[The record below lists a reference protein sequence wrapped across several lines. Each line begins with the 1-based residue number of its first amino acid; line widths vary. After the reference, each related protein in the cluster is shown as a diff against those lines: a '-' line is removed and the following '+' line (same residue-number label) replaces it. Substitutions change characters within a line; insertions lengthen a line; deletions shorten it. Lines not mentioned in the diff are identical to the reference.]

1 MNYLP
6 KLLIFFVL
14 IVPSLWSMNHKIEL
28 IDSVLI
34 IAKGDKRVQTSRA
47 WLTQEVANKL
57 QDEHVRQWFKN
68 ISHELV
74 LTVVKFCNFVRME
87 SKVNTQSGLTKL
99 AVLNI
104 SFEDMPEFLKALIVL
119 SLQQQVI
126 TDAIRYYV
134 EKAKKRKIYLNNYQF
149 YADPVKDSDIKL
161 EIDKWYFLKYGSHL
175 DIPQGTFPLISIQD
189 LLEAGKKI
197 TATTVGKMIGKLA
210 KIEIYCQLDDIV
222 ILLNDFALT
231 SLDGINDL
239 LVQLGVAKDKIVVID
254 LRGHKLKVVLD
265 LLDDEDSV
273 TLCLE
278 GLGSFA
284 DYKALKL
291 VYLDTDPLQLNR
303 IL

>member
-134 EKAKKRKIYLNNYQF
+134 EKAEKRKIYLNNYQF